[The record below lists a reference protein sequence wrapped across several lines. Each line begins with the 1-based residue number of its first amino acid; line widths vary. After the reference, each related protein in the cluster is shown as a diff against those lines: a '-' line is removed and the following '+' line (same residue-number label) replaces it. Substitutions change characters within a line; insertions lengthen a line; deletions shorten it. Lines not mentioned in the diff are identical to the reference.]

1 MIISVLV
8 DQIYYVFQEF
18 DDLLNEDR
26 LTRVPTLV
34 YANKQDLETAESRY
48 VVCLFIKISETKI
61 SKKVQKYF
69 EKSSKI
75 LFKKKLRKK
84 KC

>member
-1 MIISVLV
+1 MYKIL
-8 DQIYYVFQEF
+8 FQEF

-48 VVCLFIKISETKI
+48 IFLW
-61 SKKVQKYF
+61 F
-69 EKSSKI
+69 EIIIYES
-75 LFKKKLRKK
+75 
-84 KC
+84 